1 MNRFLAVVLMS
12 AALTASG
19 SNRAPACVTLVADLN
34 GTVMVADR
42 VSAKPEDRWPV
53 ELLQCFLAGKVLM
66 LEAGARATLFY
77 PGTGEAVALSGPGSF
92 EIGSDTVRPTSTASV
107 PSRIPLNAAF
117 RDIKLDRSRL
127 APAGVRM
134 RDPRIAGG
142 LLPLEPRGVV
152 LAEDALVF
160 RWGPV
165 EGARDYRF
173 RLADMRR
180 DVVFEGR
187 TPAAEV
193 TLPSDIRLAAGERL
207 MWQVDAVL
215 SSGQKRSR
223 WQEFVIATPE
233 ARALAARIDHELA
246 SPSAAERNLREVL
259 LLQNMGPDKLE
270 P

>member
-1 MNRFLAVVLMS
+1 
-12 AALTASG
+12 
-19 SNRAPACVTLVADLN
+19 
-34 GTVMVADR
+34 
-42 VSAKPEDRWPV
+42 
-53 ELLQCFLAGKVLM
+53 
-66 LEAGARATLFY
+66 
-77 PGTGEAVALSGPGSF
+77 
-92 EIGSDTVRPTSTASV
+92 
-107 PSRIPLNAAF
+107 
-117 RDIKLDRSRL
+117 
-127 APAGVRM
+127 
-134 RDPRIAGG
+134 
-142 LLPLEPRGVV
+142 
-152 LAEDALVF
+152 
-160 RWGPV
+160 
-165 EGARDYRF
+165 
-173 RLADMRR
+173 MRR